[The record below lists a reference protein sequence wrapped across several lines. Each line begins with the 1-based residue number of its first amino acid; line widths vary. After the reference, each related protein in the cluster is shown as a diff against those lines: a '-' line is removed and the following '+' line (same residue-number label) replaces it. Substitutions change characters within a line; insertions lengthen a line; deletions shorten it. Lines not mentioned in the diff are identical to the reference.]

1 MTLRLPCLKVGH
13 DEPNLI
19 PACPMSFGS
28 SRPDRLRPVRRALIA
43 SSLLILAACARDTDS
58 FSPQIVITSP
68 SSGAVTPSPN
78 LEVKGYVI
86 DDSGVQKLVLNG
98 SQDLMAKPPLNA
110 FVGRKMVKFSIPLR
124 DIEAGSNTFELRALD
139 VNGRE
144 GKREL
149 ELRVDTQKPKVE
161 IDTLSGQEGTVTI
174 SGRAFDNIKVLRVS
188 VNGAPLNVSP
198 SSSVTFYA
206 SVPRTRYVRIVVE
219 DSVGNKT
226 ELVRTAPPPP
236 PPPEPV
242 ATDANGTTV
251 TNGQAGT
258 TDPPRRRRRRTTST
272 TTTTTQNP
280 TQPAPDG
287 TR

>member
-1 MTLRLPCLKVGH
+1 M
-13 DEPNLI
+13 
-19 PACPMSFGS
+19 
-28 SRPDRLRPVRRALIA
+28 RRVLIA
-43 SSLLILAACARDTDS
+43 LCFLVPLAACGRDTDS

-68 SSGAVTPSPN
+68 SSGAVTPSPK
-78 LEVKGYVI
+78 LEIKGYVI
-86 DDSGVQKLVLNG
+86 DDAGVQKLVLNG

-124 DIEAGSNTFELRALD
+124 DIEVGSNTFELRALD
-139 VNGRE
+139 INGRE

-161 IDTLSGQEGTVTI
+161 IDTLSGQENTVTI
-174 SGRAFDNIKVLRVS
+174 SGRATDNIKVLRVS
-188 VNGAPLNVSP
+188 VNGAALNVSP
-198 SSSVTFYA
+198 ASSVTFYA

-226 ELVRTAPPPP
+226 EAVRTAPPRP

-242 ATDANGTTV
+242 ATDTTATTGTNGTTV

-258 TDPPRRRRRRTTST
+258 TDPPRRRRRRRTTTTTT
-272 TTTTTQNP
+272 TTTTTQSP
-280 TQPAPDG
+280 VQPVQTTP
-287 TR
+287 R

>member
-1 MTLRLPCLKVGH
+1 LLEKRVGC
-13 DEPNLI
+13 NILS
-19 PACPMSFGS
+19 MSVAS
-28 SRPDRLRPVRRALIA
+28 SPSDRLTAVHRVLIA
-43 SSLLILAACARDTDS
+43 SSLVLLAACARDTDS

-86 DDSGVQKLVLNG
+86 DDTGVQKLVLNG

-110 FVGRKMVKFSIPLR
+110 FVGRKLIKFSIPLR

-161 IDTLSGQEGTVTI
+161 IDTLSGQESTVTI
-174 SGRAFDNIKVLRVS
+174 SGRATDNIKVSRIT
-188 VNGAPLNVSP
+188 VNGIVLNYP
-198 SSSVTFYA
+198 PASSLPFYTTVA
-206 SVPRTRYVRIVVE
+206 RTRYVRVVVE

-242 ATDANGTTV
+242 ATESNATTV
-251 TNGQAGT
+251 TNGQVTT
-258 TDPPRRRRRRTTST
+258 TDSPRRRRRRKT
-272 TTTTTQNP
+272 TTTTTQAP
-280 TQPAPDG
+280 TQPGLTG

>member
-1 MTLRLPCLKVGH
+1 
-13 DEPNLI
+13 
-19 PACPMSFGS
+19 MSFDS
-28 SRPDRLRPVRRALIA
+28 SQPDRLPSVLRVLIA
-43 SSLLILAACARDTDS
+43 CLLICLAACARDTDS

-68 SSGAVTPSPN
+68 TSGAVTPSAN

-86 DDSGVQKLVLNG
+86 DDTGVRKLVLNG

-110 FVGRKMVKFSIPLR
+110 FVGRKLIKFSIPLR
-124 DIEAGSNTFELRALD
+124 DIEAGSNIFELRALD
-139 VNGRE
+139 MNGRE

-161 IDTLSGQEGTVTI
+161 IDSLSGQESTVTV

-226 ELVRTAPPPP
+226 ELVRTAPPRP

-242 ATDANGTTV
+242 ATDANGATV

-258 TDPPRRRRRRTTST
+258 TDTPRRRRRRTTTT
-272 TTTTTQNP
+272 TTTTTQSP
-280 TQPAPDG
+280 TQPASNG
-287 TR
+287 TP